1 MTGLIFLAMVLTL
14 FLTLI
19 GMLLNVFRKRPIKAQ
34 IKRFLIILAAY
45 AACWGVFYALSKD
58 QPIPLGT
65 DICFDDWCATVTQF
79 EKFEPKNASPKQ
91 PLIVL
96 HLRMSNHAKGIAQKP
111 SEPKVHIEDAQGNVY
126 LVSKKDQ
133 QALETERGQQIPL
146 DARLELHQSLET
158 QLVFAVPAEA
168 KELKA
173 VIEEG
178 PWIINRLIFN
188 SNRKV
193 YLLKY
198 E

>member
-1 MTGLIFLAMVLTL
+1 MTGLIFIGTVLTL

-19 GMLLNVFRKRPIKAQ
+19 GMVLNVLRKRPVKAL
-34 IKRFLIILAAY
+34 IKRFLIIVAAY
-45 AACWGVFYALSKD
+45 AFCWVVFYMLSKE

-79 EKFEPKNASPKQ
+79 EKLEPKNSNPKLT
-91 PLIVL
+91 LIIL

-111 SEPKVHIEDAQGNVY
+111 SEPKVHLQDAQGNVY
-126 LVSKKDQ
+126 QVSKKDQ
-133 QALETERGQQIPL
+133 QALEMERGQQIPI

-168 KELKA
+168 KELNA

-178 PWIINRLIFN
+178 PWIINRLVFN
-188 SNRKV
+188 SNRRV
-193 YLLKY
+193 YLLK
-198 E
+198 